1 MYCLLLITTVSSEVE
16 VSSQLSYEP
25 LEHRNQF
32 LKNYVFF
39 TVLLL
44 SVTQKGECG
53 NLKTCRIEY

>member
-44 SVTQKGECG
+44 SEKGECG

>member
-16 VSSQLSYEP
+16 VLSQLNYKP

-53 NLKTCRIEY
+53 N